1 MSDPTR
7 PPHHGDEPPEYP
19 TTGPGAFGI
28 PPTGPPSQ
36 GQRHPGEQPPS
47 PQPPVYGSRPVEQGG
62 LTPDE
67 VTWGGAAHWGALVAA
82 VVALA
87 FLGPL
92 IVLLVKGNESAYVR
106 RQAVE
111 SLNFQLSVLIYAIVS
126 FVLIFV
132 VIGFVL
138 LPLVGLFW
146 LVFTILGSVRAARGE
161 EYRYPVTIRMVS

>member
-7 PPHHGDEPPEYP
+7 PPPHGDEPFEQHR
-19 TTGPGAFGI
+19 
-28 PPTGPPSQ
+28 PP
-36 GQRHPGEQPPS
+36 
-47 PQPPVYGSRPVEQGG
+47 PQPPAYGARPVERGG
-62 LTPDE
+62 VSPDE

-126 FVLIFV
+126 FALLFV

-146 LVFTILGSVRAARGE
+146 LVFTIIGSVRAARGE
-161 EYRYPVTIRMVS
+161 EYRYPATIRMVS

>member
-1 MSDPTR
+1 MSDPTW
-7 PPHHGDEPPEYP
+7 PPSGGDEPSEQH
-19 TTGPGAFGI
+19 
-28 PPTGPPSQ
+28 PPP
-36 GQRHPGEQPPS
+36 
-47 PQPPVYGSRPVEQGG
+47 PQPPVYGARPVERGT

-67 VTWGGAAHWGALVAA
+67 ITWGGAAHWGALVAA

-92 IVLLVKGNESAYVR
+92 VVLLFKGNESAYVR

-126 FVLIFV
+126 FALIFV

-146 LVFTILGSVRAARGE
+146 LVFTIVGSVKAARGE
-161 EYRYPVTIRMVS
+161 EYRYPATIRLVS

>member
-1 MSDPTR
+1 MSDPTQ
-7 PPHHGDEPPEYP
+7 PPPDGDEPP
-19 TTGPGAFGI
+19 
-28 PPTGPPSQ
+28 
-36 GQRHPGEQPPS
+36 
-47 PQPPVYGSRPVEQGG
+47 VYGERAAQPQG

-67 VTWGGAAHWGALVAA
+67 VTWGGAAHWGALAAA

-106 RQAVE
+106 RQAIE
-111 SLNFQLSVLIYAIVS
+111 SLNFQLSILIYAIVS
-126 FVLIFV
+126 FVLLFV

-146 LVFTILGSVRAARGE
+146 LVFTIVGSVKAARGE